1 MRNPDRI
8 DRILSLIRE
17 IWIQQ
22 PDTRFLQLIDNLT
35 QGFSKQ
41 NNNKLHETVYKK
53 EELSQ
58 GHGIAFIKDIVVN
71 GFHVEDREFEK
82 FLKDY
87 LSELKLDDGEIV
99 YRASG
104 KLKKKYGI

>member
-1 MRNPDRI
+1 MRNPERI
-8 DRILSLIRE
+8 DRILNLIKE
-17 IWIQQ
+17 IWVKQ
-22 PDTRFLQLIDNLT
+22 PDTRFLQLIDNLMW
-35 QGFSKQ
+35 GFSKK

-53 EELSQ
+53 EELE
-58 GHGIAFIKDIVVN
+58 HVIAFSKDIIVN
-71 GFHVEDREFEK
+71 GVSVEDDEFEK

>member
-1 MRNPDRI
+1 MRNHERI
-8 DRILSLIRE
+8 DHILNLIRE

-35 QGFSKQ
+35 WGFSKR
-41 NNNKLHETVYKK
+41 NNNKLHRTVYQK
-53 EELSQ
+53 EE
-58 GHGIAFIKDIVVN
+58 HEHVIVFSEDVIVD
-71 GFHVEDREFEK
+71 GFHVEDDEFEK